1 MYDVLRK
8 LDDLETFF
16 KKLEVTA
23 SKYNE
28 YQEVL

>member
-8 LDDLETFF
+8 LDDLEIFF

-28 YQEVL
+28 Y